1 MQVIDFT
8 NLIQVC
14 HQVTSVDFIKLHQVC
29 ENQNRSNLIFIDL
42 LQVVEFT
49 CIKLVDNLQ
58 QTCYHQAKQAMQM
71 QMHPYIIFA

>member
-8 NLIQVC
+8 DLIQVC
-14 HQVTSVDFIKLHQVC
+14 HQITSVDFKLYQVC
-29 ENQNRSNLIFIDL
+29 ENQTWSNLIFIDL

-49 CIKLVDNLQ
+49 CIKLEDNLQ

-71 QMHPYIIFA
+71 HPYIVFA